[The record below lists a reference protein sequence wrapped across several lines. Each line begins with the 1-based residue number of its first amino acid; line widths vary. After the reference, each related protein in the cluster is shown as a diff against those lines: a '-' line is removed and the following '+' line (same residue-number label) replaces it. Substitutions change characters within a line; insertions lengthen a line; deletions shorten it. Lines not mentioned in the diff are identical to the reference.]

1 MSTMNTRVD
10 HLVVVAATLE
20 QGVAWC
26 EATLGI
32 TPGPGG
38 EHPLMGTHNRLFRI
52 ATVDYP
58 RAFFEIIAV
67 NPAAPEPVPAR
78 AGRWFDMDSTA
89 LRARIARDGPQ
100 LVHFV
105 ANLPD
110 VVTAL
115 AALKAQ
121 GIDRGPALDA
131 TRKTPRGLL
140 RWKITVRDDGARLFD
155 GALPTLIQWQ
165 DDVPNAHPAN
175 GMTDS
180 GVILQNVTVTHP
192 QAQALRNAYAAIGVV
207 GVSLREGPPDIAATL
222 LTPRGVVTLHSQ
234 GI

>member
-1 MSTMNTRVD
+1 MSTLSTRMD

-26 EATLGI
+26 ESTLGI

-58 RAFFEIIAV
+58 RAFFEIIAI
-67 NPAAPEPVPAR
+67 NPAAPQPVPAR
-78 AGRWFDMDSTA
+78 TGRWFDMDSPA
-89 LRARIARDGPQ
+89 LRDRIAQNGPQ

-105 ANLPD
+105 ASLPD
-110 VVTAL
+110 LPAAL
-115 AALKAQ
+115 AALHAQ
-121 GIDRGPALDA
+121 GIERGPAIDA
-131 TRKTPRGLL
+131 SRMTPRGLL
-140 RWKITVRDDGARLFD
+140 RWQITVRDDGARLFD

-165 DDVPNAHPAN
+165 DDVPHAHPAN
-175 GMTDS
+175 GMAES
-180 GVILQNVTVTHP
+180 GVILQSVTVTHP
-192 QAQALRNAYAAIGVV
+192 QAQALRNAYAAIGMV
-207 GVSLREGPPDIAATL
+207 GVSVREGPANIAATL
-222 LTPRGVVTLHSQ
+222 LTPRSVVTLESQ